1 MYTKISTEECI
12 DRLWDFLKLPAMTEF
27 YGTCPKAM
35 IKAIK
40 LVPTN
45 KRMRFRDFIIRQIS
59 RIAMGMLQK
68 ELKRAAKELQ
78 SARKSQKEPTIAKK
92 KPRQKKQNKQK

>member
-27 YGTCPKAM
+27 YGIHPKAT

-40 LVPTN
+40 LVMTN
-45 KRMRFRDFIIRQIS
+45 KRMRFRDLIVRQIS

-68 ELKRAAKELQ
+68 ELKRAAKSCKVPER
-78 SARKSQKEPTIAKK
+78 ARKSQ
-92 KPRQKKQNKQK
+92 Q